1 MSSTLPTVT
10 TRRAIKDR
18 LAMMTP
24 QNARIWYI
32 SPKEPHNKTAYFV
45 NAPYQ
50 VDKISAQTFADWQ
63 KKSSAIDLAT
73 GAEPLYSG

>member
-1 MSSTLPTVT
+1 
-10 TRRAIKDR
+10 
-18 LAMMTP
+18 MMTP

-45 NAPYQ
+45 DAPYQ

-63 KKSSAIDLAT
+63 KKQPTLRLCQSLTPIFLTISR
-73 GAEPLYSG
+73 